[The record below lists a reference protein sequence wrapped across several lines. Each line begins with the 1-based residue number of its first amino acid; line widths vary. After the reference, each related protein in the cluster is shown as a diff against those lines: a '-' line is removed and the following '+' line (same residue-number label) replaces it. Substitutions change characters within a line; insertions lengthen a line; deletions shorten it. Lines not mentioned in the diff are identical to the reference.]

1 MMKVPF
7 SPPDMTTEEADLV
20 REAILSGWITTGPR
34 VKDFERQIAD
44 YCGTETV
51 VCLNSCTAAI
61 EMALRVLGIG
71 PGDEVIVPAYTYT
84 ATASPVCH
92 VGATLVMIDSQPD
105 SVEMDYQQMAEAI
118 TERTKVV
125 IPADIGGIVCDY
137 DAVLAA
143 VESRR
148 HLFRPSNDLQ
158 RAFGRVVV
166 LADSAHAFGSRRN
179 GLAAGAI
186 ADFTAF
192 SFHAVKNLTTAEGGA
207 LTWRQHD
214 GVENDVLYSQL
225 QLLSLHG
232 QNKDALEKS
241 QSCSWEYDIVTPAYK
256 CNMTDITA
264 AIGLVQLRRYPAML
278 RRRRELIARYD
289 QAFSRLPIQTL
300 SHYPSPDTASNGHL
314 YMIRLL
320 NRSQEERNEL
330 IRQMFERGVACNVHF
345 KPLPM
350 MTAYQRLGFYIKD
363 FPHAYAMFENE
374 VTLPLNTRMTD
385 EQQQYV
391 IDNLIEE
398 IEKLRD

>member
-1 MMKVPF
+1 MITVPF
-7 SPPDMTTEEADLV
+7 SPPDMTVEEADLV
-20 REAILSGWITTGPR
+20 RETILSGWITTGPR
-34 VKDFERQIAD
+34 VKDFERKIAD
-44 YCGTETV
+44 YCGTETA

-61 EMALRVLGIG
+61 EMALHVLGIG

-92 VGATLVMIDSQPD
+92 VGATLVMIDSQTN
-105 SVEMDYQQMAEAI
+105 SVEMDYQQMADAI
-118 TERTKVV
+118 TERTKVI

-148 HLFRPSNDLQ
+148 HLFRPTNDLQ

-166 LADSAHAFGSRRN
+166 LADCAHAFGSRRK
-179 GLAAGAI
+179 GLTTGAI

-207 LTWRQHD
+207 LTWRKRD
-214 GVENDVLYSQL
+214 GLDNVLLYKQL

-241 QSCSWEYDIVTPAYK
+241 KSCSWEYDIVTPSYK

-264 AIGLVQLRRYPAML
+264 AIGLVQLRRYSEML
-278 RRRRELIARYD
+278 RRRRELVARYD
-289 QAFSRLPIQTL
+289 EALSGLPIQTL

-363 FPHAYAMFENE
+363 FPRAYAMFENE

-391 IDNLIEE
+391 IDNLIDV
-398 IEKLRD
+398 I

>member
-1 MMKVPF
+1 MITVPF
-7 SPPDMTTEEADLV
+7 SPPDMTVEEADLV
-20 REAILSGWITTGPR
+20 RETILSGWITTGPR
-34 VKDFERQIAD
+34 VKDFERKIAD
-44 YCGTETV
+44 YCGTETA

-61 EMALRVLGIG
+61 EMALHVLGIG

-92 VGATLVMIDSQPD
+92 VGATLVMIDSQTN
-105 SVEMDYQQMAEAI
+105 SVEMDYQQMADAI
-118 TERTKVV
+118 TERTKVI

-148 HLFRPSNDLQ
+148 HLFRPTNDLQ

-166 LADSAHAFGSRRN
+166 LADCAHAFGSRRK
-179 GLAAGAI
+179 GLTTGAI

-214 GVENDVLYSQL
+214 GLDNVMLYKQL

-241 QSCSWEYDIVTPAYK
+241 KSCSWEYDIVTPSYK

-264 AIGLVQLRRYPAML
+264 AIGLVQLRRYPEML
-278 RRRRELIARYD
+278 RRRRELVARYD
-289 QAFSRLPIQTL
+289 EALSGLPVQTL
-300 SHYPSPDTASNGHL
+300 SHYTSPDTASNGHL

-350 MTAYQRLGFYIKD
+350 MTAYQRLGFDIKD
-363 FPHAYAMFENE
+363 FPRAYAMFENE

-391 IDNLIEE
+391 IDNLIDV
-398 IEKLRD
+398 I

>member
-1 MMKVPF
+1 MITVPF
-7 SPPDMTTEEADLV
+7 SPPDMTVEEADLV
-20 REAILSGWITTGPR
+20 RETILSGWITTGPR
-34 VKDFERQIAD
+34 VKDFERKIAD
-44 YCGTETV
+44 YCGTETA

-61 EMALRVLGIG
+61 EMALHVLGIG

-92 VGATLVMIDSQPD
+92 VGATLVMIDSQTN
-105 SVEMDYQQMAEAI
+105 SVEMDYQQMADAI
-118 TERTKVV
+118 TERTKVI

-148 HLFRPSNDLQ
+148 HLFRPMNDLQ

-166 LADSAHAFGSRRN
+166 LADCAHAFGSRRK
-179 GLAAGAI
+179 GLTTGAI

-207 LTWRQHD
+207 LTWRKRD
-214 GVENDVLYSQL
+214 GLDNVLLYKQL

-241 QSCSWEYDIVTPAYK
+241 KSCSWEYDIVTPSYK

-264 AIGLVQLRRYPAML
+264 AIGLVQLRRYSEML
-278 RRRRELIARYD
+278 RRRRELVARYD
-289 QAFSRLPIQTL
+289 EALSGLPIQTL

-363 FPHAYAMFENE
+363 FPRAYAMFENE

-391 IDNLIEE
+391 IDNLIDV
-398 IEKLRD
+398 I

>member
-1 MMKVPF
+1 MITVPF
-7 SPPDMTTEEADLV
+7 SPPDMTVEEADLV
-20 REAILSGWITTGPR
+20 RETILSGWITTGPR
-34 VKDFERQIAD
+34 VKDFERKIAD
-44 YCGTETV
+44 YCGTETA

-61 EMALRVLGIG
+61 EMALHVLGIG

-92 VGATLVMIDSQPD
+92 VGATLVMIDSQTN
-105 SVEMDYQQMAEAI
+105 SVEMDYQQMADAI
-118 TERTKVV
+118 TERTKVI

-148 HLFRPSNDLQ
+148 HLFRPTNDLQ

-166 LADSAHAFGSRRN
+166 LADCAHAFGSRRK
-179 GLAAGAI
+179 GLTTGAI

-207 LTWRQHD
+207 LTWRKRD
-214 GVENDVLYSQL
+214 GLDNVLLYKQL

-241 QSCSWEYDIVTPAYK
+241 KSCSWEYDIVTPSYK

-264 AIGLVQLRRYPAML
+264 AIGLVQLRRYSEML
-278 RRRRELIARYD
+278 RRRRELVARYD
-289 QAFSRLPIQTL
+289 EALSGLPIQTL

-363 FPHAYAMFENE
+363 FPRAYAMFENE
-374 VTLPLNTRMTD
+374 VTLPLNTCMTD

-391 IDNLIEE
+391 IDNLIDV
-398 IEKLRD
+398 I

>member
-1 MMKVPF
+1 MITVPF
-7 SPPDMTTEEADLV
+7 SPPDMTVEEADLV
-20 REAILSGWITTGPR
+20 RETILSGWITTGPR
-34 VKDFERQIAD
+34 VKDFERKIAD
-44 YCGTETV
+44 YCGTETA

-61 EMALRVLGIG
+61 EMALHVLGIG

-92 VGATLVMIDSQPD
+92 VGATLVMIDSQTN
-105 SVEMDYQQMAEAI
+105 SVEMDYQQMADAI
-118 TERTKVV
+118 TERTKVI

-148 HLFRPSNDLQ
+148 HLFRPTNDLQ
-158 RAFGRVVV
+158 RAFGRVLV
-166 LADSAHAFGSRRN
+166 LADCAHAFGSRRK
-179 GLAAGAI
+179 GLTTGAI

-207 LTWRQHD
+207 LTWRKRD
-214 GVENDVLYSQL
+214 GLDNVLLYKQL

-241 QSCSWEYDIVTPAYK
+241 KSCSWEYDIVTPSYK

-264 AIGLVQLRRYPAML
+264 AIGLVQLRRYSEML
-278 RRRRELIARYD
+278 RRRRELVARYD
-289 QAFSRLPIQTL
+289 EALSGLPVQTL
-300 SHYPSPDTASNGHL
+300 SHYTSPDTASNGHL

-350 MTAYQRLGFYIKD
+350 MTAYQRLGFDIKD
-363 FPHAYAMFENE
+363 FPRAYAMFENE

-391 IDNLIEE
+391 IDNLIDV
-398 IEKLRD
+398 I

>member
-1 MMKVPF
+1 MITVPF
-7 SPPDMTTEEADLV
+7 SPPDMTVEEADLV

-34 VKDFERQIAD
+34 VKDFERKIAD
-44 YCGTETV
+44 YCGTETA

-61 EMALRVLGIG
+61 EMALHVLGIG

-92 VGATLVMIDSQPD
+92 VGATLVMIDSQTN
-105 SVEMDYQQMAEAI
+105 SVEMDYQQMADAI
-118 TERTKVV
+118 TERTKVI

-148 HLFRPSNDLQ
+148 HLFRPTNDLQ
-158 RAFGRVVV
+158 RAFGRMVV
-166 LADSAHAFGSRRN
+166 LADCAHAFGSRRK
-179 GLAAGAI
+179 GLTTGAI

-207 LTWRQHD
+207 LTWRKRD
-214 GVENDVLYSQL
+214 GLDNVLLYKQL

-241 QSCSWEYDIVTPAYK
+241 KSCSWEYDIVTPSYK

-264 AIGLVQLRRYPAML
+264 AIGLVQLRRYPEML
-278 RRRRELIARYD
+278 RRRRELVARYD
-289 QAFSRLPIQTL
+289 EALSGLPIQTL
-300 SHYPSPDTASNGHL
+300 SHYTSPDTASNGHL

-350 MTAYQRLGFYIKD
+350 MTAYQRLGFDIKD
-363 FPHAYAMFENE
+363 FPRAYAMFENE

-391 IDNLIEE
+391 IDNLIDV
-398 IEKLRD
+398 I

>member
-1 MMKVPF
+1 MMTVPF
-7 SPPDMTTEEADLV
+7 SPPDMTVEEADLV
-20 REAILSGWITTGPR
+20 RETILSGWITTGPR
-34 VKDFERQIAD
+34 VKDFERKIAD
-44 YCGTETV
+44 YCGTETA

-61 EMALRVLGIG
+61 EMALHVLGIG

-92 VGATLVMIDSQPD
+92 VGATLVMIDSQTN
-105 SVEMDYQQMAEAI
+105 SVEMDYQQMADAI
-118 TERTKVV
+118 TERTKVI

-148 HLFRPSNDLQ
+148 HLFRPTNDLQ
-158 RAFGRVVV
+158 RVFGRVVV
-166 LADSAHAFGSRRN
+166 LADCAHAFGSRRK
-179 GLAAGAI
+179 GLTTGAI

-207 LTWRQHD
+207 LTCRKRD
-214 GVENDVLYSQL
+214 GLDNVLLYKQL

-241 QSCSWEYDIVTPAYK
+241 KSCSWEYDIVTPSYK

-264 AIGLVQLRRYPAML
+264 AIGLVQLRRYSEML
-278 RRRRELIARYD
+278 RRRRELVARYD
-289 QAFSRLPIQTL
+289 EALSGLPIQTL

-350 MTAYQRLGFYIKD
+350 MTAYQRLGFDIKD
-363 FPHAYAMFENE
+363 FPRAYAMFENE

-391 IDNLIEE
+391 IDNLIDV
-398 IEKLRD
+398 I